1 LARRNA
7 TFTPAEWRTLAWSIP
22 FIPAAILLA
31 TLATGDRSFSLTTA
45 VLLVAGYAISDNI
58 QIPFGPGYSPPAQLV
73 FVPMLAL
80 MPPQLVP
87 LLVLLGSVVG
97 RLPRIVRGDFRP
109 SRLMFSIPNSTYA
122 LPAALVI
129 VAAGAPS
136 PTTANWPIYG
146 LAVAAQLAMTLVV
159 MFPDLREDPGVLRS
173 LVYLLALDVLLTPAA
188 FVAALE
194 ADAHPAVGIAV
205 VVSLLAYAALLA
217 RERAGRLTHQYEA
230 LHDSLTGLANRA
242 LFDELLRQAVAGSAR
257 TGEAGAV
264 MLVDLDGFK
273 LVNDMH
279 GHRVGDFVLVTVAER
294 MRHVLRASDAVA
306 RLGGDEFAIVLP
318 GQAAED
324 ETDVV
329 RERLCAAIA
338 EPLTLDG
345 VSVAVGA
352 SIGVARFPLDGV
364 EAAALIGIADDAMY
378 RAKAAGGA
386 GR

>member
-1 LARRNA
+1 
-7 TFTPAEWRTLAWSIP
+7 
-22 FIPAAILLA
+22 
-31 TLATGDRSFSLTTA
+31 
-45 VLLVAGYAISDNI
+45 VGYAISDNI
-58 QIPFGPGYSPPAQLV
+58 QIPIGPGYSHPAQLV
-73 FVPMLAL
+73 FIPMLAL
-80 MPPQLVP
+80 MPPQFVP
-87 LLVLLGSVVG
+87 LLVLLGHLLG
-97 RLPRIVRGDFRP
+97 RLPGVVSGKVPP
-109 SRLMFSIPNSTYA
+109 SRVMFAISNSTYA

-146 LAVAAQLAMTLVV
+146 LAVAAQLATTVV
-159 MFPDLREDPGVLRS
+159 MAFPDLREDPGVLRDV
-173 LVYLLALDVLLTPAA
+173 VYLLALDVFLTPGAY
-188 FVAALE
+188 VAALE
-194 ADAHPAVGIAV
+194 AQAHAAVAIAL
-205 VVSLLAYAALLA
+205 VVSLLAYATLLA

-279 GHRVGDFVLVTVAER
+279 GHRVGDLVLVAVAER

-318 GQAAED
+318 GQAAEE

-329 RERLCAAIA
+329 AERLRAAIA
-338 EPLTLDG
+338 EPLTRDG
-345 VSVAVGA
+345 VTVAVGA
-352 SIGVARFPLDGV
+352 SIGVARFPVDGV
-364 EAAALIGIADDAMY
+364 EAAALLGVADDAMY